1 MAEHKHPNYMAI
13 FYYLAILTA
22 VELGV
27 IFLPIPKIFIAA
39 LLCEVQAGAGLL
51 GRRHLRQLGG
61 DDAGGGGRLFPVVD
75 AHRAVDGDPAG
86 DLAAVLRRLPPVV
99 LPLQPQPVAG
109 RRVRPE
115 SESLRMPR

>member
-39 LLCEVQAGAGLL
+39 LLCDFEVWKAALVAMYFMHLKLETRTLALIAVTPLTIATLL
-51 GRRHLRQLGG
+51 VLVLLPDGF
-61 DDAGGGGRLFPVVD
+61 AVAKKTVD
-75 AHRAVDGDPAG
+75 EKKVAAPA
-86 DLAAVLRRLPPVV
+86 AA
-99 LPLQPQPVAG
+99 
-109 RRVRPE
+109 E
-115 SESLRMPR
+115 KH